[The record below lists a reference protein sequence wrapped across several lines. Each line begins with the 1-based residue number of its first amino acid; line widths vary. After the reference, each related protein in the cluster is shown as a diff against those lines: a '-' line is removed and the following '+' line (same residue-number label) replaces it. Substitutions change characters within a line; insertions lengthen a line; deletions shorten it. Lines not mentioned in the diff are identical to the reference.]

1 MRYPF
6 SKFEM
11 LALILLLIKYSQRY
25 ALRLFSTSIKRNIGY
40 EEVIKN
46 SASFE
51 VSEKNFTSDFNTVF
65 EIMIDSLPYVS
76 VAVFGLFSKNSFN
89 ISFTKLLVFMI
100 TGCFLCIFL
109 VTAFCGA
116 AIYYLAEI
124 KDQLLKISTTFFA
137 FCAQVLFLFNLIFES
152 PIPLFISIF
161 CSLITLS
168 VNIFFVF
175 SELFVN
181 LNL

>member
-1 MRYPF
+1 MKYPF

-25 ALRLFSTSIKRNIGY
+25 VLKLFSAGIKRNIGY
-40 EEVIKN
+40 EEVIKS

-51 VSEKNFTSDFNTVF
+51 VSETIFTSDFNTVL
-65 EIMIDSLPYVS
+65 EIMTDSLPYVS
-76 VAVFGLFSKNSFN
+76 VAVYGLFSKSSFN
-89 ISFTKLLVFMI
+89 MSFTKLLVLMI
-100 TGCFLCIFL
+100 TGCCMCVFL

-137 FCAQVLFLFNLIFES
+137 FCVQVLFVFNLIFES
-152 PIPLFISIF
+152 PIPLFLSILCYYTYCWYF
-161 CSLITLS
+161 LC
-168 VNIFFVF
+168 IFWFIC
-175 SELFVN
+175 
-181 LNL
+181 

>member
-116 AIYYLAEI
+116 AMYYLDEI
-124 KDQLLKISTTFFA
+124 KFQLLKISATFFS
-137 FCAQVLFLFNLIFES
+137 FCSQVLFVFNLIFET
-152 PIPLFISIF
+152 PIPLFLSILCNF
-161 CSLITLS
+161 LITLS
-168 VNIFFVF
+168 IDIFFVYIDIYI
-175 SELFVN
+175 
-181 LNL
+181 